1 MSTINF
7 SIPDRVKEEFNT
19 YYAGENKSAVLT
31 ELVEEAIER
40 KKLEEQRAKAIE
52 AILEFRKSSPYLSNE
67 EIHQLRQELRD

>member
-7 SIPDRVKEEFNT
+7 SIPDRVKEEFNE

-40 KKLEEQRAKAIE
+40 KKLEAQRAKAIE
-52 AILEFRKSSPYLSNE
+52 AILEFRKSSPYLSDE